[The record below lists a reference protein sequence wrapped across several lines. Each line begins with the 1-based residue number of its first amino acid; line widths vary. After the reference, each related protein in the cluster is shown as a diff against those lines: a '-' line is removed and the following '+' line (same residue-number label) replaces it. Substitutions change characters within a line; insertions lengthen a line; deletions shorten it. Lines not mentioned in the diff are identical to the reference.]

1 MEALA
6 GTIMSLAGGNPGL
19 SAFFFLLSFGY
30 WTPIPEE
37 LALVAIGFALKSVQ
51 LPYPAALAISLTA
64 LALSDSAC
72 YCFARF
78 LGPLLLRLKPVERLL
93 RSERVRAAESA
104 FARKGPIFIFA
115 SRFVVGF
122 RSAAA
127 LGSGF
132 MRLPYLRFL
141 VPSLSALVIG
151 GPIWLG
157 IGYFAGA
164 SFGSMF
170 ETTGKWL
177 SALGVL
183 AAIAASVF
191 IAGRIAGRRL
201 RAGAEEA

>member
-6 GTIMSLAGGNPGL
+6 GSIMSLAGGNPGL
-19 SAFFFLLSFGY
+19 SAFFFLLTFGY

-37 LALVAIGFALKSVQ
+37 LALVAIGFALKSAH
-51 LPYPAALAISLTA
+51 LPYPAALAVSLAA
-64 LALSDSAC
+64 LALSDSVC

-78 LGPLLLRLKPVERLL
+78 LGPLLLRLKPMERLL
-93 RSERVRAAESA
+93 RSDRVLAAERS

-151 GPIWLG
+151 GPLWLG
-157 IGYFAGA
+157 IGFFAGA
-164 SFGSMF
+164 KFGSMF
-170 ETTGKWL
+170 ETAGKLL
-177 SALGVL
+177 SALGIL
-183 AAIAASVF
+183 AAIVLSVAV
-191 IAGRIAGRRL
+191 AGRIAGRRL